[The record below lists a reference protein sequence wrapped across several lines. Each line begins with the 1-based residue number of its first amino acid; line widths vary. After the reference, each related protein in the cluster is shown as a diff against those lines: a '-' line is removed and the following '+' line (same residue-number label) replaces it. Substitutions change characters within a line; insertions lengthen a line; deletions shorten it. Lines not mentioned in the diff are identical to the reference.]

1 MKKIIEFIS
10 GEIKQIYAN
19 VDITVI
25 NIFNIE
31 CRRQVPGLDTLMP
44 DLNYVDSS
52 PHILFESD
60 QLIISDEDIFLNHE
74 IFLYQEETLLRFEDS
89 PSSSADGWVEGDWEK
104 IDITKD
110 LPEELIAVF
119 IGGLKRKDI
128 EVGNFIGYIGNKEN
142 PDEFLLKIKNV
153 ELREAYKALWEE
165 NKEDYF

>member
-1 MKKIIEFIS
+1 MKKIIDFIS
-10 GEIKQIYAN
+10 WEIERTYAN

-25 NIFNIE
+25 GIFNIE
-31 CRRQVPGLDTLMP
+31 CRRLVPGLDILIA

-52 PHILFESD
+52 PHMLFESD
-60 QLIISDEDIFLNHE
+60 QLVISDEDIFLNHE
-74 IFLYQEETLLRFEDS
+74 IFLYQEENLLRFEDS

-104 IDITKD
+104 IDITKN

-119 IGGLKRKDI
+119 IAGIKRKDI
-128 EVGNFIGYIGNKEN
+128 EVGNLIRYIGNKEN
-142 PDEFLLKIKNV
+142 PDEYLLKIKNV